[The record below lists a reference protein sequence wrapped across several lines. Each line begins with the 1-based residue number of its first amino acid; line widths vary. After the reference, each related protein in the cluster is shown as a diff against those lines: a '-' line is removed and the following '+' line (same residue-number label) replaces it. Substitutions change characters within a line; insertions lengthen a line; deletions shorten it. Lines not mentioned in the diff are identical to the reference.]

1 MVKAANLPKQFGFE
15 IQVQNLHYDEKKPI
29 LAKNLV
35 QGRTCIS
42 KLFFVFNVNDIL
54 LHDNQ
59 EYHLQ
64 ASYGG
69 SQQQL
74 LGALDASQQYYGDFD
89 GAFEKAPLH
98 NYEAFSESYISRE
111 LFADS
116 E

>member
-1 MVKAANLPKQFGFE
+1 LVKASNLPKQFGFE
-15 IQVQNLHYDEKKPI
+15 VQVQNLHYDEKKPI

-35 QGRTCIS
+35 QGRTFIS
-42 KLFFVFNVNDIL
+42 KLFFVFNINDIL

-64 ASYGG
+64 SSYGG
-69 SQQQL
+69 NQQQL
-74 LGALDASQQYYGDFD
+74 LEALDSSQQYYDFD

-98 NYEAFSESYISRE
+98 NYEAFSESCISRE